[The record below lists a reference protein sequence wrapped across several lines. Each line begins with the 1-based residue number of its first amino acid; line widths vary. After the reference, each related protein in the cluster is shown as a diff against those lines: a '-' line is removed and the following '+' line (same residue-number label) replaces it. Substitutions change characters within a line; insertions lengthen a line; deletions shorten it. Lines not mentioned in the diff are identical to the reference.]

1 VTIKFV
7 AYLRRSLFFS
17 CQDRGFSSE
26 DQLQMFPSRLHGPLN
41 TWFKESTHQE
51 NIKSFRWKTIHK

>member
-1 VTIKFV
+1 
-7 AYLRRSLFFS
+7 
-17 CQDRGFSSE
+17 
-26 DQLQMFPSRLHGPLN
+26 MFPSRLHGPN